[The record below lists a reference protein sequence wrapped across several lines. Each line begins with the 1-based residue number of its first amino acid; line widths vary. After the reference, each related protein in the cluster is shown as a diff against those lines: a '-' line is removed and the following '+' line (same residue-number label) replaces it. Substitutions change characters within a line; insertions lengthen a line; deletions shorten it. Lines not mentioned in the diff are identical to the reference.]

1 MTELTAADV
10 EAFTKGRLADDDGD
24 GEVTRLLNAAL
35 AAARRYAGW
44 HVSPVREA
52 DEITVDGPGGTRLKL
67 PTKRIISVDSIE
79 EDGETL
85 ATDTYVLSADVP
97 GLLVRRRG
105 CWTREF
111 SGITVTL
118 DHGYT
123 EDEAADWRQAILTM
137 VDQMSLIPVSGSG
150 RSNLDLTRKRIDDV
164 EYQWSDGKLAALADG
179 VLFSVESLLFEYR
192 IDPVFFA

>member
-1 MTELTAADV
+1 MTELTTADV
-10 EAFTKGRLADDDGD
+10 EAFTKGRLKESDD
-24 GEVTRLLNAAL
+24 EVGRLLNAAL
-35 AAARRYAGW
+35 AAARRYTGW

-67 PTKRIISVDSIE
+67 PTKRIISVDSME

-85 ATDTYVLSADVP
+85 AADTYVLSADVP
-97 GLLVRRRG
+97 GLVVRRKG

-118 DHGYT
+118 DHGYA
-123 EDEAADWRQAILTM
+123 EAEDWRQAILTM
-137 VDQMSLIPVSGSG
+137 VDQMSLIPIGGSG

-164 EYQWSDGKLAALADG
+164 EYQWSDGKLAALAEG
-179 VLFSVESLLFEYR
+179 VLFSVESLLFDYR